1 MEGLIMAAQII
12 LSLSIL
18 VGVHEAGHMFAAKFF
33 GMRVEQF
40 SIGFPPKVFGVK
52 YGETEYTFGAIPLG
66 GFVKISGM
74 IDESMDMD
82 AMAEEPKDYEF
93 RSKPAWQRLIVML
106 GGIVVNVV
114 VGVLIFIGLALAYGA
129 QYLPKEEL
137 NKHGIMAFELAE
149 KIGLKTGDIITE
161 VNGNDYERFM
171 DLRGSDALLN
181 DNAYYTVQRGG
192 REIRVDIPS
201 NLIEELSDI
210 NNPKRFIEPL
220 RPFEVGMIS
229 PSSEADKVGLEAG
242 DKIVEVGGVP
252 VIYFHEF
259 ELEKKKHAGKEV
271 ELSILRGTEPLQFTV
286 NLDSSATVGFQV
298 KDLLDFK
305 SEEYG
310 FAEAVQ
316 IGTVDAF
323 DAVWLNIKGLGKLVS
338 GDIDPRKSMM
348 GPIGIA
354 RIFGGT
360 WDWHRFWNLT
370 GMLSMILAFM
380 NLLPIPALDGG
391 HVVFLMYEIVSGR
404 KPSDKFLENAQK
416 VGMVMLLALMV
427 FVFGNDIWNL
437 PIFN

>member
-40 SIGFPPKVFGVK
+40 SIGFPPKIFGIK
-52 YGETEYTFGAIPLG
+52 YGETEYSFGAIPLG

-74 IDESMDMD
+74 IDESMDME

-93 RSKPAWQRLIVML
+93 RAKPAWQRLIVML
-106 GGIVVNVV
+106 GGIIVNVV
-114 VGVLIFIGLALAYGA
+114 VGVLIFISLALAYGE
-129 QYLPKEEL
+129 QYIPKEEL
-137 NKHGIMAFELAE
+137 NKHGILAFEIAQD
-149 KIGLKTGDIITE
+149 IGLKTGDIIIE
-161 VNGNDYERFM
+161 LNGKGYERFM
-171 DLRGSDALLN
+171 DLRGAEALLS

-192 REIRVDIPS
+192 NEIRIDIPS

-220 RPFEVGMIS
+220 LPFEVGMIS
-229 PSSEADKVGLEAG
+229 PSSEADKVGMEQG
-242 DKIVEVGGVP
+242 DKIVAVGGVE
-252 VIYFHEF
+252 VTYFHEF
-259 ELEKKKHAGKEV
+259 DFEKRKHAGEQV
-271 ELSILRGTEPLQFTV
+271 ELSIIRRNESLKFTV
-286 NLDSSATVGFQV
+286 DLDSSAMVGFQPNI
-298 KDLLDFK
+298 LLDYK
-305 SEEYG
+305 SDEYG
-310 FAEAVQ
+310 LVEAAKVGTGQAFA
-316 IGTVDAF
+316 
-323 DAVWLNIKGLGKLVS
+323 AVWLNIKGLGKMIS

-360 WDWHRFWNLT
+360 WDWHRFWNIT

-380 NLLPIPALDGG
+380 NFLPIPALDGG
-391 HVVFLMYEIVSGR
+391 HVVFLMYEIISGR
-404 KPSDKFLENAQK
+404 KPSDKFLENSQK

-437 PIFN
+437 PLFN

>member
-40 SIGFPPKVFGVK
+40 SIGFPPKIFGVK

-74 IDESMDMD
+74 IDESMDLE
-82 AMAEEPKDYEF
+82 AMSEEPKEYEF

-106 GGIVVNVV
+106 GGIIVNVI
-114 VGVLIFIGLALAYGA
+114 VGVTIFIALVFGYGE
-129 QYLPKEEL
+129 QYFPKEEV
-137 NKHGIMAFELAE
+137 NKYGIVAHEIAQN
-149 KIGLKTGDIITE
+149 IGLQTGDKI
-161 VNGNDYERFM
+161 VNINGKDYDRFSDIM
-171 DLRGSDALLN
+171 GSEALLN
-181 DNAYYTVQRGG
+181 NNAYYTVL
-192 REIRVDIPS
+192 REGKEFKIDIPT
-201 NLIEELSDI
+201 NLIEELSEK
-210 NNPKRFIEPL
+210 NNIGKFIEP
-220 RPFEVGMIS
+220 RFPFEVGAIS
-229 PSSEADKVGLEAG
+229 PGSAADKVGLATG
-242 DKIVEVGGVP
+242 DKIVTVGGIQVD
-252 VIYFHEF
+252 FFDQF
-259 ELEKKKHAGKEV
+259 EIEKKKHAGSTV
-271 ELSILRGTEPLQFTV
+271 NLSVLRGDEPLKLTV
-286 NLDSSATVGFQV
+286 DLDSSATVGFQV
-298 KDLLDFK
+298 VPLLNLK
-305 SEEYG
+305 TEQYG
-310 FAEAVQ
+310 FFEAAQ
-316 IGTVDAF
+316 IGSGQAF
-323 DAVWLNIKGLGKLVS
+323 ATVWLNIKGLGKMIS

-360 WDWHRFWNLT
+360 WQWERFWRLT

-437 PIFN
+437 F

>member
-1 MEGLIMAAQII
+1 MAAQII

-74 IDESMDMD
+74 IDESMDIE
-82 AMAEEPKDYEF
+82 AMAEEPKEYEF

-106 GGIVVNVV
+106 GGIIVNVI
-114 VGVLIFIGLALAYGA
+114 VGVIIFIGLALTYGE
-129 QYLPKEEL
+129 QYIPKEEL
-137 NKHGIMAFELAE
+137 NKHGIIAFEIAQD
-149 KIGLKTGDIITE
+149 IGLKTGDIITKL
-161 VNGNDYERFM
+161 NGKDYERFM
-171 DLRGSDALLN
+171 DLRGSDALLS
-181 DNAYYTVQRGG
+181 DNAFYTVQRAGS
-192 REIRVDIPS
+192 EIRVDIPS
-201 NLIEELSDI
+201 NLIEDLSDI
-210 NNPKRFIEPL
+210 NNPKKFIEPL
-220 RPFEVGMIS
+220 LPFEIGMIS
-229 PSSEADKVGLEAG
+229 PSSAADKVGLQQG
-242 DKIVEVGGVP
+242 DKIVAVGGVD
-252 VIYFHEF
+252 VVYFHEF
-259 ELEKKKHAGKEV
+259 EIEKKKHAGEQV
-271 ELSILRGTEPLQFTV
+271 ELSIIRENESLKFTV
-286 NLDSSATVGFQV
+286 DLDSSATVGFQPTI
-298 KDLLDFK
+298 LLDFK

-310 FAEAVQ
+310 LVEAAK
-316 IGTVDAF
+316 IGTGQAF
-323 DAVWLNIKGLGKLVS
+323 AAVWLNIKGLGKMIS

-404 KPSDKFLENAQK
+404 KPSDRFLENAQK
-416 VGMVMLLALMV
+416 VGMVMLLGLMV

-437 PIFN
+437 F

>member
-1 MEGLIMAAQII
+1 MAAQII

-40 SIGFPPKVFGVK
+40 SIGFPPKIFGVK

-74 IDESMDMD
+74 IDESMDVE
-82 AMAEEPKDYEF
+82 AMAEEPKEYEF

-106 GGIVVNVV
+106 GGIIVNVV
-114 VGVLIFIGLALAYGA
+114 VGVLIFISLALAYGE
-129 QYLPKEEL
+129 QYIPKEEL
-137 NKHGIMAFELAE
+137 NKHGILAFEIAQE
-149 KIGLKTGDIITE
+149 IGLKTGDIITKL
-161 VNGNDYERFM
+161 NGKDYERFG
-171 DLRGSDALLN
+171 DLRGSDALLS
-181 DNAYYTVQRGG
+181 DNAYYTVQRGSE
-192 REIRVDIPS
+192 EIRVDIPS

-210 NNPKRFIEPL
+210 NNPKKFIEPL
-220 RPFEVGMIS
+220 LPFKVGLIS
-229 PSSEADKVGLEAG
+229 PSSEADKVGIATG
-242 DKIVEVGGVP
+242 DEIVGVGGVP
-252 VIYFHEF
+252 VVYFQEF
-259 ELEKKKHAGKEV
+259 ELEKHKHAGQEV
-271 ELSILRGTEPLQFTV
+271 ELSILRGDESLVFTV
-286 NLDSSATVGFQV
+286 DLDSSATVGFQA
-298 KDLLDFK
+298 DILLNFK
-305 SEEYG
+305 SDEYG
-310 FAEAVQ
+310 FAEAAQ
-316 IGTVDAF
+316 IGTKQAF
-323 DAVWLNIKGLGKLVS
+323 AAVWLNIKGLGKMIS

-391 HVVFLMYEIVSGR
+391 HVVFLMYEIISGR

-416 VGMVMLLALMV
+416 VGMVMLLGLMV

-437 PIFN
+437 F

>member
-40 SIGFPPKVFGVK
+40 SIGFPPKIFGVT

-74 IDESMDMD
+74 IDESMDVE
-82 AMAEEPKDYEF
+82 AMAEEPKEYEF

-106 GGIVVNVV
+106 GGIIVNVI
-114 VGVLIFIGLALAYGA
+114 VGVIIFIGLALAYGE

-137 NKHGIMAFELAE
+137 NKHGILALELGE
-149 KIGLKTGDIITE
+149 KIGLKTGDIITDI
-161 VNGNDYERFM
+161 NGKDYERFI
-171 DLRGSDALLN
+171 DLTGSDALLN
-181 DNAYYTVQRGG
+181 DDAYYTVQRTGS
-192 REIRVDIPS
+192 EIKIDIPVD
-201 NLIEELSDI
+201 LIEDLSDMK
-210 NNPKRFIEPL
+210 NPKRFIEPL
-220 RPFEVGMIS
+220 MPFKVGMIS
-229 PSSEADKVGLEAG
+229 PSSEADKVGLEEG
-242 DKIVEVGGVP
+242 DRIVLVGGVP
-252 VIYFHEF
+252 VEYFHEF
-259 ELEKKKHAGKEV
+259 EQEKRKYAGQEV
-271 ELSILRGTEPLQFTV
+271 DLSILRGDETLNFTV
-286 NLDSSATVGFQV
+286 SLDSSATVGFQANI
-298 KDLLDFK
+298 LLDFK
-305 SEEYG
+305 SDEYG
-310 FAEAVQ
+310 FAEAAK
-316 IGTVDAF
+316 IGSGQAF
-323 DAVWLNIKGLGKLVS
+323 AAVWLNIKGLGKMVS

-360 WDWHRFWNLT
+360 WDWERFWRLT

-391 HVVFLMYEIVSGR
+391 HVVFLMFEIVSGR

-416 VGMVMLLALMV
+416 VGMVMLLSLMV
-427 FVFGNDIWNL
+427 FIFGNDIWNL